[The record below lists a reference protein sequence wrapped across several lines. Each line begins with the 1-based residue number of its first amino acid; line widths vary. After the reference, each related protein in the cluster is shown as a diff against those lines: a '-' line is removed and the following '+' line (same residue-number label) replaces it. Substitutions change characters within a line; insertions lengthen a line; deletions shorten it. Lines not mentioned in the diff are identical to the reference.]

1 MVSELHWLLYT
12 GAIGLIVIGILG
24 VVTLRNIY
32 RIVLAL
38 VIAEAGANLL
48 LVIAGYR
55 FDAVAPIL
63 SAQNLTSAMNTP
75 MVDPVP
81 QAMVLTAIV
90 IGVGIQ
96 ALALAFVLRI
106 YQHYQTLDLH
116 EIHRRMLIDIN
127 SENGVRA
134 LLSDEQPAS
143 QGPSPEAES
152 LLLSE
157 EK

>member
-1 MVSELHWLLYT
+1 MSELHWILYT
-12 GAIGLIVIGILG
+12 GAVGLIVIGLTGMVVMKNVFRVILG
-24 VVTLRNIY
+24 
-32 RIVLAL
+32 L

-63 SAQNLTSAMNTP
+63 TSLSNFDSGVS

-96 ALALAFVLRI
+96 ALALALIIRVVR
-106 YQHYQTLDLH
+106 HYRTLDMR
-116 EIHRRMLIDIN
+116 EIHQRLLDDIN
-127 SENGVRA
+127 AGSEVTSLSSAERPAHQEPRRGINMEQTNG
-134 LLSDEQPAS
+134 
-143 QGPSPEAES
+143 
-152 LLLSE
+152 
-157 EK
+157 